1 MSVNRNRGFWTL
13 VGKVCCLFATNF
25 SIPIIVWSLAGSL
38 VFGLIYA
45 VIYTVNID
53 LVIAIE
59 RWFQQLEIS
68 ILAPEA
74 TAPAP
79 VPFLGDLTLTTIKIA
94 FLVAIGT
101 LASQTFPKKT
111 N

>member
-1 MSVNRNRGFWTL
+1 MS
-13 VGKVCCLFATNF
+13 
-25 SIPIIVWSLAGSL
+25 IIVWSLAGSL

-45 VIYTVNID
+45 VIYTINVD
-53 LVIAIE
+53 LAIAIE

-74 TAPAP
+74 TSPAPAS
-79 VPFLGDLTLTTIKIA
+79 FLGDLTLTTIKIA

-101 LASQTFPKKT
+101 IALQTFPKKT

>member
-1 MSVNRNRGFWTL
+1 MPVSKNRYLRILWNKL
-13 VGKVCCLFATNF
+13 NVLFTTNF

-45 VIYTVNID
+45 VVCTVNID

-59 RWFQQLEIS
+59 RWFQQFALS

-74 TAPAP
+74 TAP
-79 VPFLGDLTLTTIKIA
+79 VPASSFIDLTLTTIKIA

-101 LASQTFPKKT
+101 LFLQTFPKKT